1 MGGDTVAKKK
11 KNRLASV
18 SDSTSINVSDD
29 SSLSSTV
36 ESSSSRESGKSCP
49 GCKGC

>member
-11 KNRLASV
+11 KERLAAV

-36 ESSSSRESGKSCP
+36 KSSSSSKSGRGCS